1 MISEVF
7 RNDSNSPFV
16 ELINE
21 LINIVDIPLGDDNEE
36 EEKNAILSV
45 LIDIEVEHSN
55 NVENQIKYYDDN
67 QQKISEAKNEL
78 ERLMYI
84 FWLSNTFC

>member
-1 MISEVF
+1 MISEIF

-36 EEKNAILSV
+36 EENNAILSV

-84 FWLSNTFC
+84 F

>member
-36 EEKNAILSV
+36 EENNAILSV

-84 FWLSNTFC
+84 F